1 MESNRNRVIVVVLL
15 ALVGGCAASQEARR
29 AEGPPSSVHYYV
41 GARSVTIS
49 NGREVAGARVFLR
62 RTLDPA
68 MGTIEENVV
77 DVNTEDSSWTE
88 YTIVMTVSG
97 NTFTIRESSG
107 GFDGE
112 GTLEGEAWRWT
123 TWRSLSRASGG
134 NTIESVDRL
143 EVKGLR
149 TEKIVTASDGRF
161 VVKVTAAL
169 SEVSEGEFEQEKRE
183 RALPLKRSR

>member
-1 MESNRNRVIVVVLL
+1 MGSNRNRMIVVVLL

-41 GARSVTIS
+41 GDRSVTIS

-68 MGTIEENVV
+68 TGTIEENVV
-77 DVNTEDSSWTE
+77 DVNTEDSTWNE
-88 YTIVMTVSG
+88 YTVVMTVSG

-169 SEVSEGEFEQEKRE
+169 SEVSQGEFEQEKRE